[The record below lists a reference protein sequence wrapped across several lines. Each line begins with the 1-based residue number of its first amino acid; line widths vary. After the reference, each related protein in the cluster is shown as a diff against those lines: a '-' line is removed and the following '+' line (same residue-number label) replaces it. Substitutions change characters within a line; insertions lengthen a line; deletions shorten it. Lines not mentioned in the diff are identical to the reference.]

1 MTDLS
6 IKKRIEQI
14 QKHLGVEADGLIGT
28 TTLTALENALFD
40 QHQRLAIAKSYS
52 LTVSKKGLG
61 QLVKHEISSQ
71 AYYNKFLSS
80 PVWPG
85 GQSGITIGIGY
96 DLGYNSSTQIRRDWA
111 GEIGEMELEK
121 LVVIAGLK
129 GDSAKAAVGGVK
141 HIKIGLSQAET
152 VFYRGTLPR
161 YAASTL
167 KAYPGADELHA
178 DAQAGLLSL
187 VFNRGTKMSG
197 AVRREMAAIRPLV
210 KDQDYGGIAAQI
222 RAMKRL
228 WEGKGLDGLLKRRD
242 DEADLINQSKRL
254 YSEDELVNV

>member
-6 IKKRIEQI
+6 IKKRIEQL
-14 QKHLGVEADGLIGT
+14 QKHLGVEADGLIGA
-28 TTLTALENALFD
+28 TTLTALEKALFD
-40 QHQRLAIAKSYS
+40 QQQRLAIAGSYS

-61 QLVKHEISSQ
+61 QLVKHEISSK
-71 AYYNKFLSS
+71 AYYHKFLAS

-111 GEIGEMELEK
+111 REIGEMDLEK

-129 GDSAKAAVGGVK
+129 GDSAKAAVGGIK
-141 HIKIGLSQAET
+141 HIKIGLPQAEN

-161 YAASTL
+161 YAAAAL
-167 KAYPGADELHA
+167 KAYPDADKLHG

-187 VFNRGTKMSG
+187 VFNRGTGMSG
-197 AVRREMAAIRPLV
+197 PARREMAAIKPLV
-210 KDQDYGGIAAQI
+210 IDRDYAGIAAQI

-228 WEGKGLDGLLKRRD
+228 WEGRGLDGLLKRRD
-242 DEADLINQSKRL
+242 DEADLVSQSNRR

>member
-40 QHQRLAIAKSYS
+40 QHQRLAIAASYS

-61 QLVKHEISSQ
+61 QLVEHEISSQ
-71 AYYNKFLSS
+71 VYYNKFLAG

-96 DLGYNSSTQIRRDWA
+96 DLGYNSSTQIRRDWV

-141 HIKIGLSQAET
+141 HIKIGLPQAEA

-167 KAYPGADELHA
+167 KAYPGADQLHA

-197 AVRREMAAIRPLV
+197 VARREMAAIRPLV
-210 KDQDYGGIAAQI
+210 KDQDYAGIAAQI

-228 WEGKGLDGLLKRRD
+228 WEDKGLDGLLKRRD
-242 DEADLINQSKRL
+242 DEADLISQAKRL